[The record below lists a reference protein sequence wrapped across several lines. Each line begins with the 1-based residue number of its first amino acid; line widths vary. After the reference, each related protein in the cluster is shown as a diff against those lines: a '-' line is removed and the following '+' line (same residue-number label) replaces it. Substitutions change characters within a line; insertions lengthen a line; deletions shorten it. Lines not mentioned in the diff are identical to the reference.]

1 MPESSA
7 RYRRRFLSLL
17 VAMAV
22 SAFACAKARDNQAGT
37 GESATS
43 GATAGAAAGA
53 TASTGS
59 ASSAG
64 RETSIVVNGVAL
76 SAETLRQLQ
85 QVYPVPIAPG
95 RYWYDAISGGYGREG
110 EPVAGQMIPGLAL
123 GGALAANASRGT
135 SGVFINRR
143 ELTAGEKLYL
153 ERLCQTPV
161 APGRYWIMANGLGGY
176 EGGPAFFNLGQ
187 CPGVPQQ
194 GGGARSISRTYCDA
208 NGACTST
215 GILGS
220 ITTAPN

>member
-1 MPESSA
+1 MPQSIA
-7 RYRRRFLSLL
+7 QFHFGSLAL
-17 VAMAV
+17 RVALAASV
-22 SAFACAKARDNQAGT
+22 IACAKSRDDPAST
-37 GESATS
+37 GDRANT
-43 GATAGAAAGA
+43 GATAGAPASAGGA
-53 TASTGS
+53 ASTS
-59 ASSAG
+59 VDT
-64 RETSIVVNGVAL
+64 RIVVNGVTL
-76 SAETLRQLQ
+76 PAETVRELQ

-110 EPVAGQMIPGLAL
+110 EPIAGQMIPGLAL

-194 GGGARSISRTYCDA
+194 NGGARSMSRTFCDD

-220 ITTAPN
+220 IMTAPF